1 MNYFGE
7 TQAVLSFAEK
17 REGERGIRE
26 ERGSSK
32 NLASTTFTSQKKKGM
47 PHLAVEFLNNS
58 TRLSNLNLVILTPVG
73 RAVGHPFS
81 LFHKIVYLLQS
92 CLEDLAHQA
101 CFSANGLVKIR
112 MHVIL
117 TLELMPPS
125 LLLISRNRG
134 RE

>member
-1 MNYFGE
+1 M
-7 TQAVLSFAEK
+7 VCPSPAELIVAQK
-17 REGERGIRE
+17 REGGRGIRE
-26 ERGSSK
+26 ERGSS
-32 NLASTTFTSQKKKGM
+32 NTFTSQIKKGM

-92 CLEDLAHQA
+92 CLEDLAHLA